1 KISFLSFIHI
11 AAVPIHLSINI
22 PPLLKFAFFFIF
34 PLKKEEKNKT
44 VTKEYINFIGSPFLE
59 IKNGRMKL

>member
-1 KISFLSFIHI
+1 
-11 AAVPIHLSINI
+11 
-22 PPLLKFAFFFIF
+22 
-34 PLKKEEKNKT
+34 LKKEEINKT